1 MAEIRNH
8 ATHLVQECP
17 VVSGEWFACEK
28 VSNTC
33 SVGPSYLIG
42 IRVYH
47 DGKRGPQ
54 CCKLGH
60 RDNSR
65 ACYYNVSACGLAQSA
80 VQREERR
87 GNGTSF
93 AITAKESSIY
103 AGAIIAHV
111 ILRRN
116 LSESAIF

>member
-1 MAEIRNH
+1 MAEMRNH
-8 ATHLVQECP
+8 QPHLVQECP
-17 VVSGEWFACEK
+17 VVSGEWFGCEK

-60 RDNSR
+60 RHNSR
-65 ACYYNVSACGLAQSA
+65 ACYYNVSACGPVRS
-80 VQREERR
+80 VVHGEKRR
-87 GNGTSF
+87 RDGSF
-93 AITAKESSIY
+93 FVITAKERSSSR
-103 AGAIIAHV
+103 GE
-111 ILRRN
+111 R
-116 LSESAIF
+116 